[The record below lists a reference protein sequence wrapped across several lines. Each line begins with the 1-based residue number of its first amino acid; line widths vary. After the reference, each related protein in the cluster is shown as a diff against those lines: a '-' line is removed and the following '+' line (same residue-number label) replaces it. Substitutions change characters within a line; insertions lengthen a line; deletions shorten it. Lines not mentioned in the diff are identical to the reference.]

1 MVGKTNAVISRGGAE
16 AVTGKIPASSN
27 WSLYN
32 FYYYNVNGEFITLSR
47 PSAQSVSDVLKNTV
61 VFINSSAE
69 AGIEEKNI
77 TGGGLKLA
85 QNTFAPSEQ
94 ISTIFPG
101 DFLQGFLVTG
111 DFEIA

>member
-1 MVGKTNAVISRGGAE
+1 M
-16 AVTGKIPASSN
+16 
-27 WSLYN
+27 
-32 FYYYNVNGEFITLSR
+32 
-47 PSAQSVSDVLKNTV
+47 
-61 VFINSSAE
+61 FINSSAE

-101 DFLQGFLVTG
+101 DFLQGFLVTD
-111 DFEIA
+111 DFEII